1 MVCVFA
7 SLNAQQCQT
16 QNGLTFC
23 YSGPDVIF
31 TANGS
36 CSMNFSFNQNA
47 VTVTPGQDVGAVLPD
62 AALTGYNVGDPV
74 PAGTNIE
81 VFFVIESGAPVPMRD
96 TFSYQ
101 VSYADMNPPQFTYL
115 PADTMVNCFSE
126 IPATLFLTAT
136 DDCDPDFPQQIAPDN
151 NVGGT
156 TPCDGGMITR
166 TWTATDASGNTTT
179 HMRTITVAP
188 DIQNPIL
195 TQFPQDESTIC
206 ANADFAGWLA
216 AQQATIENG
225 ASDNCNG
232 ITVTNN
238 APLNFTGCGAV
249 TVLFTVSDACN
260 QSTTTTATYT
270 VSDDIAPGFT
280 VPADTLVNCGTST
293 DPASTGQPTDL
304 ADNCTPVAN
313 LAMTFTDVVS
323 PGTCPSESTIE
334 RTWTLNDGCGNVT
347 SQLQMIEIRDT
358 IAPDFTLPLDFV
370 GSCSAAADTDLTGEP
385 TGLTDNCD
393 PSPSLTFT
401 DNVTVTGCPNDQ
413 TIERVWTATD
423 DCGNVRTKIQ
433 TLTLADTTPPTFT
446 TQAQDEQGD
455 CAIDVATA
463 FQAWLDDHGG
473 AVAQDDC
480 SADVNWTV
488 FETGTTD
495 PPAISN
501 LSCPSPDPGVLA
513 DVTVDFVA
521 TDDCGNSST
530 TTATF
535 NVTDTEAPVLSNCPV
550 DVTIPNLP
558 GQCRGEFELQFPN
571 VTDNCSE
578 NTVAVTGAASVGL
591 DAPAGNPLE
600 TPVNPVTVEISVP
613 GPPQTI
619 TGMVSLTVGLVNV
632 DGEGSSEFFE
642 VYGEDGTLIGTT
654 DPTTD
659 QCAGS
664 QTVFSIPASTVQ
676 PWTTDGTITLSLQ
689 PNIPT
694 ALPGR
699 FAINDICN
707 GSLVEVEIDYQA
719 STPDD
724 LQFAFRI
731 DGGDL
736 IDTFPPQSQIIR
748 QLDVGTHDIEL
759 FYTDCAGNQSGC
771 AYQLTVVDDERPVL
785 TCPADFTISTAP
797 DSCSVST
804 QLPLPLSVTDNC
816 GFPNANSVTQPTNFS
831 EALLTFS
838 YDPNQQVFYADEE
851 VITFNN
857 LIPNALL
864 GAVELEIT
872 LQGDVNNI
880 FSFDFFIVRNEEGDT
895 LGLTGPFLGDVI
907 PGDCTLPSK
916 IFIDIPADEYNQYA
930 MDGSTF
936 FRFDNWGV
944 TSAQNN
950 PDFGINPCDP
960 NAVTMDGD
968 TDGTSF
974 MTATLNYQIPVT
986 TYYTTGATV
995 IPPSG
1000 LGSFNMAPTHE
1011 LAPGVTTVH
1020 WTVEDAAGNRD
1031 TCSYNITVEDTQS
1044 PELLCE
1050 PGNVFISTG
1059 GAVQDTI
1066 RPADVLVAVSDNC
1079 GLDTL
1084 FITPDLVACDRIGDT
1099 INVVLTAVDLSG
1111 NVTTCNTFV
1120 NIQGESP
1127 SPSYTVDCDQNS
1139 LQLFANPPATT
1150 GSNPYTFAWSG
1161 PNGYTSSAQNPIL
1174 LNVDEQV
1181 AGFYTVT
1188 VTGLLDNCSSTESVE
1203 VPAAVLPPM
1212 QPLLSFGADSICN
1225 GQPVVLIVQGTGPD
1239 LTYRW
1244 YRGTPPNGTLIGLT
1258 DQPSFSYDF
1267 DFPED
1272 DSYSFYVELVR
1283 NQDCT
1288 SPASVPRS
1296 VYVTVP
1302 GPTLLLEDE
1311 FVVCE
1316 GETVELEATLPAAG
1330 PGTNFSFTG
1339 PNLSQNSTQF
1349 KAILEDITTAEAGQY
1364 LVVGSRNGCAAT
1376 PDTAVVFVNDRP
1388 EQPILFS
1395 NASGPNGTCEGQDL
1409 TLFTDQVPGANLYI
1423 WTKLGTGPTI
1433 ETPTS
1438 QLQFSN
1444 AGAQQSGMWTVAV
1457 QFPNGCISEI
1467 SEPLTIN
1474 IEARPDIQIDADPE
1488 VLCAGATLQ
1497 LNATSLPTN
1506 VNYAWSGPAGFNSI
1520 QQNPTRPNVTE
1531 AMEGIYSVVVTTPA
1545 GCQDSAQVTVLV
1557 NDPVTITAISNNAPD
1572 CPGGPVEVEL
1582 VPTIFPTDDG
1592 SYTYY
1597 WTFMGDTIS
1606 NQPVAVIPN
1615 ADPGD
1620 NGVYQLSVVTA
1631 DGCSSNLG
1639 STVVELNPPVTT
1651 PAAPQADQTS
1661 YCQGSTLTLITTAY
1675 SGTVVYQWNTPNGVV
1690 ETSNAS
1696 LTITDV
1702 DEGDEGAYSV
1712 SVVANGCPSNESGDY
1727 NFSVN
1732 AQPAVSSFASPNPV
1746 CAGAPVQLNVV
1757 DCIPGATYN
1766 WQGPN
1771 GFTASVCNPTI
1782 LQPTPGM
1789 HNGQYVVVATVN
1801 GCASEPDTL
1810 DLSVVPVPNEPALVA
1825 PAAVCVDAA
1834 EITLALVPGTEEPGA
1849 SYTFYR
1855 VGTGALGA
1863 PQAGTSIVDPNSEN
1877 YADGSVQRYYVVTT
1891 KNGCATPPSDT
1902 ISVVVNT
1909 IPNNNA
1915 FAGTDQSLCE
1925 DVEQVF
1931 LNAEPPTT
1939 GTAAWSIVSGNGD
1952 DVVITNPDA
1961 PTTSVQGLAVG
1972 ETYVFR
1978 WRLSNGACQ
1987 NYSFDDVSITLNAL
2001 EDAQAGVDIDT
2012 CGVET
2017 VMLLAENPSLGEG
2030 FWTQP
2035 TVQAALGIS
2044 IDQPNDPNTTVS
2056 NLEDGNIYR
2065 FIWNIDGGCGEAQ
2078 DSILVFVRET
2088 NPDPGNDF
2096 DDCGDGCT
2104 TLDATLTGNSSG
2116 VWTSDDPGVV
2126 IDDPT
2131 DPQTQVCNL
2140 REGENTFLWTLDDG
2154 RCGDASSAT
2163 VTVTYRYRP
2172 EAIADEFISSFASV
2186 IDLDLLENDFVP
2198 EGSFVQLIDDPVNG
2212 TLERTGTGTYTY
2224 TPDINF
2230 IGEDVFTYELCL
2242 DNCDCSTATVR
2253 IDVRLESNE
2262 CTPPT
2267 VLTPNSD
2274 GVNDFFVI
2282 PCLLDAQNF
2291 PDNTLSIFNEWG
2303 DEVYRAAP
2311 YRNDWSGTYNGDDL
2325 PPATYFFIFDNGDA
2339 VTDPVTGFF
2348 ILQR

>member
-1 MVCVFA
+1 
-7 SLNAQQCQT
+7 
-16 QNGLTFC
+16 
-23 YSGPDVIF
+23 
-31 TANGS
+31 
-36 CSMNFSFNQNA
+36 MNFSFYQNA
-47 VTVTPGQDVGAVLPD
+47 VTVTPGNTVGAILPD
-62 AALTGYNVGDPV
+62 AALTGYDVGDPV
-74 PAGTNIE
+74 PAGTSIE
-81 VFFVIESGAPVPMRD
+81 VFFVVESGAPVPVMD

-115 PADTMVNCFSE
+115 PNDTTVTCFSE
-126 IPATLFLTAT
+126 IPVTVFLTAT
-136 DDCDPDFPQQIAPDN
+136 DDCDPSFPQQIAPDN

-156 TPCDGGMITR
+156 TPCAGGTITR

-179 HMRTITVAP
+179 HMRTIEVLP
-188 DIQNPIL
+188 DNQNPIL
-195 TQFPQDESTIC
+195 TQFPQDEGSACVT
-206 ANADFAGWLA
+206 ADFAGWLA
-216 AQQATIENG
+216 AQQTTIENG

-238 APLNFTGCGAV
+238 APVNFTGCGAV
-249 TVLFTVSDACN
+249 AVVFTVSDDCGQN
-260 QSTTTTATYT
+260 TTTSATYT
-270 VSDDIAPGFT
+270 VTDGTAPTFT
-280 VPADTLVNCGTST
+280 VPADTLVTCGADT
-293 DPASTGQPTDL
+293 DPSALGIPTDL
-304 ADNCTPVAN
+304 DDNCTPTSGLDPN
-313 LAMTFTDVVS
+313 FSDVVS
-323 PGTCPSESTIE
+323 PGSCPSETTIS
-334 RTWTLNDGCGNVT
+334 RTWTLNDGCGNTT
-347 SQLQMIEIRDT
+347 SMVQTIEVRDT
-358 IAPDFTLPLDFV
+358 TAPDFTLPLDFV
-370 GSCSAAADTDLTGEP
+370 GSCSAASDTDLTGEP
-385 TGLTDNCD
+385 TDLSDNCD
-393 PSPSLTFT
+393 PNPSLSFT
-401 DNVTVTGCPNDQ
+401 DNITVTGCPNDQ

-423 DCGNVRTKIQ
+423 ACGNVRAKIQ
-433 TLTLADTTPPTFT
+433 TLTLTDTTPPTIT
-446 TQAQDEQGD
+446 TQAQNEQGD
-455 CAIDVATA
+455 CAADVATS
-463 FQAWLDDHGG
+463 FQTWLDNHGG
-473 AVAQDDC
+473 AEAQDDC
-480 SADVNWTV
+480 SAAVSWTA
-488 FETGTTD
+488 FESGTTD
-495 PPAISN
+495 PPAIGN
-501 LSCPSPDPGVLA
+501 LGCPSPEPGVLA

-535 NVTDTEAPVLSNCPV
+535 KVTDTEAPVLSNCPE
-550 DVTIPNLP
+550 DVTISNLP
-558 GQCRGEFELQFPN
+558 GLCRGEFVLQFPN

-578 NTVAVTGAASVGL
+578 NTVTVSGAASVGL
-591 DAPAGNPLE
+591 DAASGNPLE
-600 TPVNPVTVEISVP
+600 IPVDPVSIEVSID

-619 TGMVSLTVGLVNV
+619 TGMVSIAVTLVNV
-632 DGEGSSEFFE
+632 DGEEDTEFFE
-642 VYGEDGTLIGTT
+642 VYGEDGNLIGTT
-654 DPTTD
+654 DPTTA

-664 QTVFSIPASTVQ
+664 QTVFSLPAATVQ

-694 ALPGR
+694 DLPGR

-707 GSLVEVEIDYQA
+707 GSIVQVEIDYQA
-719 STPDD
+719 SVPSG

-736 IDTFPPQSQIIR
+736 VDTFPPQSQIFR
-748 QLDVGTHDIEL
+748 QLDVGTHTIEL
-759 FYTDCAGNQSGC
+759 FYTDCAGNESGC
-771 AYQLTVVDDERPVL
+771 QYELIVEDDERPEL
-785 TCPADFTISTAP
+785 TCPADFTISTDP
-797 DSCSVST
+797 DECAVTT
-804 QLPLPLSVTDNC
+804 QLPLPTGVTDNC
-816 GFPNANSVTQPTNFS
+816 GFGNLSSTTQPTNFAES
-831 EALLTFS
+831 LLTFS
-838 YDPNQQVFYADEE
+838 YDPNQQTFYADEE
-851 VITFNN
+851 IITFNN

-864 GAVELEIT
+864 GDVELELT

-880 FSFDFFIVRNEEGDT
+880 FSFDFYIVRDELGDT

-907 PGDCTLPSK
+907 PGSCTLPSK
-916 IFIDIPADEYNQYA
+916 IFIDIPADKYNQYA
-930 MDGSTF
+930 QNGTTF
-936 FRFDNWGV
+936 FQFDHWTV

-960 NAVTMDGD
+960 AAVTMDGD

-974 MTATLNYQIPVT
+974 LTATLNYQIPTT

-995 IPPSG
+995 IPPSS
-1000 LGSFNMAPTHE
+1000 LGAFNAAPTHE
-1011 LAPGVTTVH
+1011 LAPGVTTVF

-1031 TCSYNITVEDTQS
+1031 TCSYNITVEDTQD
-1044 PELLCE
+1044 PTLVCE

-1059 GAVQDTI
+1059 GAVQDTLQ
-1066 RPADVLVAVSDNC
+1066 PGDVLVEVSDNC

-1084 FITPDLVACDRIGDT
+1084 FITPDLVSCDRIGDT

-1111 NVTTCNTFV
+1111 NVTTCNTFINV
-1120 NIQGESP
+1120 QGETP
-1127 SPSYTVDCDQNS
+1127 MPSYSVDCDQNT

-1161 PNGYTSSAQNPIL
+1161 PNDFTSSAQNPLL
-1174 LNVDEQV
+1174 LNVDQQA
-1181 AGFYTVT
+1181 AGFYSVT
-1188 VTGLLDNCSSTESVE
+1188 VTGLLGNCTSSETVE
-1203 VPAAVLPPM
+1203 VPATVLPPM
-1212 QPLLSFGADSICN
+1212 QPVLSFAADSICN
-1225 GQPVVLIVQGTGPD
+1225 GAPVVLMVQGTGTG

-1244 YRGTPPNGTLIGLT
+1244 YRGVPPTGTLIGLT

-1272 DSYSFYVELVR
+1272 GSYNFYVEVVR
-1283 NQDCT
+1283 NQNCS
-1288 SPASVPRS
+1288 SPPSVPQS

-1302 GPTLLLEDE
+1302 GPSLLLEDE

-1330 PGTNFSFTG
+1330 PETTFSFTG
-1339 PNLSQNSTQF
+1339 PNLSQNTTQF
-1349 KAILEDITTAEAGQY
+1349 KAILEDISTAEAGQY
-1364 LVVGSRNGCAAT
+1364 IVVGSRNGCAAV
-1376 PDTAVVFVNDRP
+1376 PDTAIVFVNDRP
-1388 EQPILFS
+1388 DQSILFS
-1395 NASGPNGTCEGQDL
+1395 NASGTNGTCEGQNL
-1409 TLFTDQVPGANLYI
+1409 TLFTDEVPGANLYI

-1457 QFPNGCISEI
+1457 QFPNGCISEV

-1474 IEARPDIQIDADPE
+1474 IEARPDIQIDADPD

-1497 LNATSLPTN
+1497 LNATALPTN
-1506 VNYAWSGPAGFNSI
+1506 VNYAWSGPDGFSSI

-1531 AMEGIYSVVVTTPA
+1531 AAEGIYSVVVTTPA

-1557 NDPVTITAISNNAPD
+1557 NDPVTITSVSNDAPD
-1572 CPGGPVEVEL
+1572 CPGGPVDVEL
-1582 VPTIFPTDDG
+1582 SPTVFPMDDG

-1615 ADPGD
+1615 ADLSD

-1631 DGCSSNLG
+1631 DGCSSNIG
-1639 STVVELNPPVTT
+1639 STVVELSPPIQT
-1651 PAAPQADQTS
+1651 PVAPQPDQPS
-1661 YCQGSTLTLITTAY
+1661 YCQGATLTLITTAY
-1675 SGTVVYQWNTPNGVV
+1675 SGTVVYQWDTPNGVV
-1690 ETSNAS
+1690 ETSTAS
-1696 LTITDV
+1696 LTVPDV
-1702 DEGDEGAYSV
+1702 DDGDEGAYSV
-1712 SVVANGCPSNESGDY
+1712 SVLANGCPSNESGDY

-1732 AQPAVSSFASPNPV
+1732 PQVSVSTFANPNPV
-1746 CAGAPVQLNVV
+1746 CAGAPVQLNVT
-1757 DCIPGATYN
+1757 DCIPGASYN

-1782 LQPTPGM
+1782 QQPTPAM
-1789 HNGQYVVVATVN
+1789 HDGLYVVVATVN

-1810 DLSVVPVPNEPALVA
+1810 DLTVAPVPNQPALVA
-1825 PAAVCVDAA
+1825 PSAVCVNTAD
-1834 EITLALVPGTEEPGA
+1834 ILLSLAPGTEEPGA
-1849 SYTFYR
+1849 MYTFYR

-1863 PQAGTSIVDPNSEN
+1863 PQTGNSLVDPNSAN
-1877 YADGSVQRYYVVTT
+1877 YPDGSVQRYYVVTT

-1902 ISVVVNT
+1902 LSVTVNT

-1931 LNAEPPTT
+1931 LNAEPPTV
-1939 GTAAWSIVSGNGD
+1939 GTATWSVVSTNGD

-1961 PTTSVQGLAVG
+1961 PTTSVQGLQTD

-2012 CGVET
+2012 CGVES
-2017 VMLLAENPSLGEG
+2017 VMLFAQNPSVGEG

-2035 TVQAALGIS
+2035 DVQSILGVT
-2044 IDQPNDPNTTVS
+2044 IDQPNNPNTTVS
-2056 NLEDGNIYR
+2056 NLQDGNNYR
-2065 FIWNIDGGCGEAQ
+2065 FVWNIDGGCGDAQ
-2078 DSILVFVRET
+2078 DSLLVFIRET

-2131 DPQTQVCNL
+2131 DPQTEVCNL
-2140 REGENTFLWTLDDG
+2140 RNGENTFIWTLDGG
-2154 RCGDASSAT
+2154 RCGDASAAS
-2163 VTVTYRYRP
+2163 VTVTYQYRP
-2172 EAIADEFISSFASV
+2172 EAVDDEFISTFASA
-2186 IDLDLLENDFVP
+2186 IELELLDNDFVP
-2198 EGSFVQLIDDPVNG
+2198 DGSFVQLIDEPVNG
-2212 TLERTGTGTYTY
+2212 TLERTGSGTYTY
-2224 TPDINF
+2224 TPDVNF
-2230 IGEDVFTYELCL
+2230 IGEDMFTYELCL
-2242 DNCDCSTATVR
+2242 DNCDCSTATVS

-2267 VLTPNSD
+2267 VLTPNND

-2282 PCLLDAQNF
+2282 PCLLDTQNF
-2291 PDNTLSIFNEWG
+2291 PNNTLSIFNEWG

-2311 YRNDWSGTYNGDDL
+2311 YANNWSGTYNGEDL
-2325 PPATYFFIFDNGDA
+2325 PPATYFFIFDNGDDT
-2339 VTDPVTGFF
+2339 TDPVTGFF